1 MRPPL
6 HPVRRVRRRAPGQDP
21 LQQEGHRPHPDGRAT
36 PGPPSHE
43 PPGQGQAVGEGH
55 EGYAKQTY
63 AGQLLP
69 KVRTSKKG
77 PLIVATLLMTK
88 LKLTNIN

>member
-55 EGYAKQTY
+55 EGYAKQTH
-63 AGQLLP
+63 AGQL
-69 KVRTSKKG
+69 
-77 PLIVATLLMTK
+77 VAQSQ
-88 LKLTNIN
+88 NQ